1 MNQVKF
7 EVITD
12 LEPIQ
17 NFKIE
22 ANFAETKAALS
33 EMMAPYKTMVV
44 TEETIPSAKTDMA
57 KIRKIAAG
65 IDEYRKAVKKAYT
78 EPVKA
83 FESDCKELTS
93 VCDEAI
99 LNIDKQ
105 VKNFELGKKEAKKTQ
120 LSEYFQSVIGETA
133 NYLAFS
139 DIYNPRWENATFS
152 LDKAK
157 EEINRAVLNAN
168 TSITMI
174 RDWHSEF
181 ETELLLEYGRTRDLS
196 AVLKKRDVLLMMKQ
210 QEEIRKE
217 RMSIEGKLKELTPE
231 EIYGK
236 QPQSSTQSVKN
247 DTLSTESDTLSTEE
261 EPTFEIAFKIKVTKT
276 QMDGLKQYMVQHGIK
291 PERI

>member
-33 EMMAPYKTMVV
+33 EMMEPYRTMVV

-99 LNIDKQ
+99 FNIDKQ
-105 VKNFELGKKEAKKTQ
+105 VKNFELGKKEAKKAQ
-120 LSEYFQSVIGETA
+120 LSEYFQSVVGETA

-157 EEINRAVLNAN
+157 EEINRAILNAN

>member
-33 EMMAPYKTMVV
+33 EMMEPYRTMVV

-99 LNIDKQ
+99 FNIDKQ
-105 VKNFELGKKEAKKTQ
+105 VKNFELGKKEAKKAQ

-152 LDKAK
+152 FDKAK
-157 EEINRAVLNAN
+157 EEIDRAILNAN

-247 DTLSTESDTLSTEE
+247 DTLSTEPDTLSTEE

>member
-33 EMMAPYKTMVV
+33 EMMEPYRGMVV
-44 TEETIPSAKTDMA
+44 TEDTISSAKTDRA
-57 KIRKIAAG
+57 KIRKIASG

-83 FESDCKELTS
+83 FEEQCKALISICTEA
-93 VCDEAI
+93 DE
-99 LNIDKQ
+99 NIDKQ
-105 VKNFELGKKEAKKTQ
+105 VKVFELGKKEAKKAQ
-120 LSEYFQSVIGETA
+120 LEEYFHSIVGETGE
-133 NYLAFS
+133 YIAFS

-152 LDKAK
+152 IDKAK
-157 EEINRAVLNAN
+157 EDIDRAILNAN

-174 RDWHSEF
+174 RDWNSEF
-181 ETELLLEYGRTRDLS
+181 ETELLLEYKRTRDLS
-196 AVLKKRDVLLMMKQ
+196 AVLKKREVLLMMKQ

-217 RMSIEGKLKELTPE
+217 RMSIEGKKKELTPE

-236 QPQSSTQSVKN
+236 QTQSSTQSVKN
-247 DTLSTESDTLSTEE
+247 DTLSTETDNLSTQE